1 MTWRSTWASS
11 GPPAKSTPGQNG
23 TFGLAAI
30 TKDHVTV
37 TKGQLV
43 FEYLAKG
50 SQQHEQVVAEEQVCA
65 VCGACDGGAAT
76 GTSCWPTGPARAG
89 MMSPVLRF
97 GCFALLPARRLIE
110 EEMRRGGHRTATGRP
125 VCQVH

>member
-11 GPPAKSTPGQNG
+11 GPAAKSTPWQNR
-23 TFGLAAI
+23 TFGLATI

-50 SQQHEQVVAEEQVCA
+50 PS
-65 VCGACDGGAAT
+65 
-76 GTSCWPTGPARAG
+76 S
-89 MMSPVLRF
+89 MSRSWQ
-97 GCFALLPARRLIE
+97 GSRLIE
-110 EEMRRGGHRTATGRP
+110 EEMRHGGHRTLRGRP
-125 VCQVH
+125 VCHVH